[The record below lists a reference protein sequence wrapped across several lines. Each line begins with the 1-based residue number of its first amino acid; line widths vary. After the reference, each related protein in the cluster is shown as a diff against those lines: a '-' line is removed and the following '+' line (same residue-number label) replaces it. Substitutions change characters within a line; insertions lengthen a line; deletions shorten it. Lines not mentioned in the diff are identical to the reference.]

1 MIPLTD
7 MLTIF
12 TVRPV
17 QTVLLGT
24 AIFGLTLLFLR
35 GFR

>member
-7 MLTIF
+7 MLTIL

-17 QTVLLGT
+17 QTVLISS
-24 AIFGLTLLFLR
+24 AIFGLTFLFLR
-35 GFR
+35 DFR